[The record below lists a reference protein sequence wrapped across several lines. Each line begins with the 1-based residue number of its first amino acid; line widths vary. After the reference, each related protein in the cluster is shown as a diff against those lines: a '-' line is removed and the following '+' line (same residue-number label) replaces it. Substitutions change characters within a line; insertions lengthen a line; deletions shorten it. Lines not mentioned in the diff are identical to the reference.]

1 MKPLKTSQMLNF
13 QGLRDGRGG
22 GARTHDPLIKSQL
35 LFQLSYASIGESAS
49 IMPPSKGDC
58 KSYFDDFFDPYLF
71 VIFSTFRLHFARWC
85 GRLAGA

>member
-35 LFQLSYASIGESAS
+35 LFQLSYASIGESTD
-49 IMPPSKGDC
+49 ILPSSKMNC
-58 KSYFDDFFDPYLF
+58 KLFFDFF
-71 VIFSTFRLHFARWC
+71 
-85 GRLAGA
+85 